1 MIRKKCTHIF
11 PKEIIL
17 DMSADDSEINII
29 YQKSIIRTIFWA
41 NITLYNLPVEMENS
55 YQEVSDQLNSKNYI
69 KTLNREKGFLQ

>member
-29 YQKSIIRTIFWA
+29 YQKSIIMTIF
-41 NITLYNLPVEMENS
+41 
-55 YQEVSDQLNSKNYI
+55 
-69 KTLNREKGFLQ
+69 